1 MREILDPVFLWHLV
15 KTASETLPKDFILGI
30 DDTSSLTPVEF
41 KPWMKW
47 NELF

>member
-1 MREILDPVFLWHLV
+1 MREILDPVFPWHLV
-15 KTASETLPKDFILGI
+15 KIASETSPKDFILGI
-30 DDTSSLTPVEF
+30 DDTSSLSPVEL